1 MQRCIGFVWQ
11 GFGSG
16 GGYRG
21 GFCKKLLEA
30 SPVFKREPIP
40 AGSKTDPP
48 PAKAEPIS
56 DSGNAS
62 VITFLRRKKSWD
74 RERNSC
80 RRDE

>member
-1 MQRCIGFVWQ
+1 MWK
-11 GFGSG
+11 GFGSRG
-16 GGYRG
+16 VYRG

-30 SPVFKREPIP
+30 SPVFEREPIP
-40 AGSKTDPP
+40 AGSKTNPP

-74 RERNSC
+74 R
-80 RRDE
+80 